1 MKPIEFPEQNCMY
14 AKDQPGYRPLPVHK
28 TPDGMAI
35 SCWALTWRERLRVL
49 LTGKMWW
56 CVLTFNRPLQPH
68 FASVD
73 RPFTDTAE
81 LAKPDSA
88 AVHGKPWEQWKK
100 KNVTVLIHKNKEQIV
115 NTKHEE
121 NGWRKYFE
129 KLEALR
135 MAKEQLEKKEI
146 TQEEYERQYDEVE
159 ILMTE
164 LGEPKWQP

>member
-1 MKPIEFPEQNCMY
+1 M
-14 AKDQPGYRPLPVHK
+14 
-28 TPDGMAI
+28 
-35 SCWALTWRERLRVL
+35 
-49 LTGKMWW
+49 
-56 CVLTFNRPLQPH
+56 
-68 FASVD
+68 
-73 RPFTDTAE
+73 
-81 LAKPDSA
+81 
-88 AVHGKPWEQWKK
+88 
-100 KNVTVLIHKNKEQIV
+100 

-164 LGEPKWQP
+164 LGE